1 MENNCIFLSM
11 YHLPSVCCT
20 LVLEIH
26 VCSEMLH
33 VHVLWCIDVIH
44 VNSKDWS
51 YFIVGH
57 EDEKWCTPRAALA
70 LENEY
75 HCLPTRWCMFFP
87 STTLKI
93 WYCTRCREIQ
103 LAMCCSCI
111 PRTLILLVSSHAC
124 ACCRI
129 PAHYI
134 HPSSNLPLQAAAS
147 ASRTIVTTG
156 KHCRS

>member
-75 HCLPTRWCMFFP
+75 HCLPPRWCMFFP

-93 WYCTRCREIQ
+93 WYCTRCRENPTCYVLQ
-103 LAMCCSCI
+103 LHSQDLNFTSKQPCI
-111 PRTLILLVSSHAC
+111 RML
-124 ACCRI
+124 
-129 PAHYI
+129 
-134 HPSSNLPLQAAAS
+134 
-147 ASRTIVTTG
+147 
-156 KHCRS
+156 